1 MSDPLHPKVFGHGAL
16 TEKDLN
22 YGYKYLDTILAK
34 NKLTLN
40 IKKDKYKSS
49 IILYG

>member
-22 YGYKYLDTILAK
+22 YGYKNLDTILAK

-40 IKKDKYKSS
+40 IS
-49 IILYG
+49 IER